1 MPGVQP
7 RLCGGLLLQKNTEG
21 SMRTLTND
29 AALVA
34 DWLLSTEQGHY
45 ALTLVIAFLMPW
57 GMFS

>member
-1 MPGVQP
+1 
-7 RLCGGLLLQKNTEG
+7 
-21 SMRTLTND
+21 MRTLTND

-57 GMFS
+57 AMFS